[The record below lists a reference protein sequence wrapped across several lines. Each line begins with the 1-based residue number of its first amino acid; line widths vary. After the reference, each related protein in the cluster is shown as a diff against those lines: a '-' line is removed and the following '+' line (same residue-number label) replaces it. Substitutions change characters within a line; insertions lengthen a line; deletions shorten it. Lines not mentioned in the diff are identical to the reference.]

1 MAAQDIAKE
10 YRHPAVEPEHLLT
23 ALIDQEGGVVS
34 VVLTRAG
41 VDVAGLHQQLDIALA
56 RRARAEGSSMQVSL
70 ARSTISLL
78 ESAEARAAKMRDEFT
93 STEHAMLA
101 MSADGG
107 LSLRSLLSR
116 TGATEEA
123 LMKALAGVRGNL
135 RVTSQNPEE
144 TYDALSKYATDL
156 TDDAARGRLDPVI
169 GRDDEIRRVIQILS
183 RRTKN
188 NPVLIGDPG
197 VGKTAIAEG
206 LAQRIVNGDV
216 PSSLRGKKL
225 VSLDIGAMLAG
236 AKYRGEF
243 EERLKAVLAEVE
255 AAAGGILVFIDEM
268 HTIVGAGAADGALDA
283 SNMLKPMLARGV
295 LHAIGATTLDEYRKH
310 IEKDAALERRFQ
322 PVIVEEPSVEDT
334 ISILRGLK
342 SRYEV
347 HHGVRITDGA
357 VIAASRLSHRYIADR
372 FLPDKAID
380 LIDEAASTLRMQ
392 IDSKPAQ
399 LDDVDRQIMQLEI
412 EREALRRETDADSAA
427 RLGLLEH
434 ELRRLSEQSHELT
447 SLWHSE
453 RDAISQVQA
462 LKEQI
467 AAVETQVEQAER
479 QYDLQRAA
487 ELRYG
492 RLNELARELALAED
506 RVSKLQAEGAML
518 KEEVGPEDVAAVVS
532 RWTGIPVS
540 KLLETERLKLVRM
553 EDELH
558 RRVVGQFE
566 AVHAVSAAVRRSAL
580 HLQDLDRP
588 IGSFIFLGPTG
599 VGRQSWRALAAPF

>member
-310 IEKDAALERRFQ
+310 IEKDAGAERRFQ

-380 LIDEAASTLRMQ
+380 LIDEAASRYVCRSTANR
-392 IDSKPAQ
+392 S
-399 LDDVDRQIMQLEI
+399 
-412 EREALRRETDADSAA
+412 
-427 RLGLLEH
+427 
-434 ELRRLSEQSHELT
+434 LT
-447 SLWHSE
+447 
-453 RDAISQVQA
+453 
-462 LKEQI
+462 
-467 AAVETQVEQAER
+467 
-479 QYDLQRAA
+479 
-487 ELRYG
+487 
-492 RLNELARELALAED
+492 
-506 RVSKLQAEGAML
+506 
-518 KEEVGPEDVAAVVS
+518 
-532 RWTGIPVS
+532 
-540 KLLETERLKLVRM
+540 
-553 EDELH
+553 
-558 RRVVGQFE
+558 
-566 AVHAVSAAVRRSAL
+566 
-580 HLQDLDRP
+580 
-588 IGSFIFLGPTG
+588 
-599 VGRQSWRALAAPF
+599 